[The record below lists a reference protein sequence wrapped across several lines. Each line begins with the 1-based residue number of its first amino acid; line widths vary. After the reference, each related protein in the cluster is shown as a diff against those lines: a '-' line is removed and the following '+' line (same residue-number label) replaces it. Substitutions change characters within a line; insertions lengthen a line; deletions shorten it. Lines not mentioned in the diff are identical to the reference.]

1 MTLDDFLG
9 GSVRVWQP
17 RRGFRAGIDS
27 VLLAGSVPAMPGQ
40 HVLELGCGAG
50 VVSLCLLSRIPG
62 TAATG
67 IEVQPR
73 YAELARRNAR
83 LNGAA
88 LEVVT
93 GNVADPPETAV
104 AAAVCHVFANP
115 PYHRAGTAVPPTD
128 RGRAASLIEQVPLS
142 AWVGLA
148 ISVLPDGGSLTMILP
163 AGRRDE
169 FMSALPAA
177 AGAAMVKPVLPRT
190 GRPASRFLFRVRK
203 GSGRRVIQVPPLVLH
218 QSDGKSYTE
227 ETDSLLRNGDAVPFP
242 I

>member
-17 RRGFRAGIDS
+17 KRGFRAGIDS
-27 VLLAGSVPAMPGQ
+27 VLLAGSVPALPGQ
-40 HVLELGCGAG
+40 RVLELGCGAG

-67 IEVQPR
+67 LEVQPR

-83 LNGAA
+83 LNGAE
-88 LEVVT
+88 LEVVA
-93 GNVADPPETAV
+93 GNVADPPGTV
-104 AAAVCHVFANP
+104 TAAAFCHVFANP

-128 RGRAASLIEQVPLS
+128 KGRADSLIEQVPLS
-142 AWVGLA
+142 AWVELA
-148 ISVLPDGGSLTMILP
+148 ISVLPDGGWLTMILP

-169 FMSALPAA
+169 FMSVLPAA
-177 AGAAMVKPVLPRT
+177 AGSIQAKSLLPQT
-190 GRPASRFLFRVRK
+190 GSPATRVVFRVRK
-203 GSGRRVIQVPPLVLH
+203 GGDRSVVQVPPLVLH
-218 QSDGKSYTE
+218 ESDGRSYTE

-242 I
+242 P